1 VESIINYMV
10 LGAWLL
16 ILLIVGG
23 TYVLVREDGTE
34 VTLITIYLITLI
46 VTVSAVS
53 IHFNNL

>member
-1 VESIINYMV
+1 MV

>member
-1 VESIINYMV
+1 MESIINYMV